1 MKILFYQWRGVD
13 TEVDAIEILRKIG
26 MEVILFEYPLKN
38 YNEDEGIEDHIKKI
52 CMESAFDCIFSFNY
66 FPVLS
71 SVSNRIGVK
80 YISWVFDSPHL
91 TLYSK
96 TVLNDCNEIYLFD
109 YCVYHEMSEK
119 NRGNVHY
126 LPLAVNAGRLSEQ
139 EKFYE
144 PGYLYEVSFVGN
156 MYNNEYNFY
165 DQIKYLPEYIK
176 GYLEGSM
183 QAQLKI
189 YGYDFLNEQLNQEI
203 MNQIL
208 RYVKLGMSDQYFPA
222 EKEIFLNMLRRKMT
236 VMERMEFMKAI
247 SEHFPTALYTHSATP
262 ELPKVKNM
270 GYAEYLKQM
279 PEVFKRSKINLNI
292 TLRSILSGIP
302 LRVLDIM
309 GAGGFVLSNYQA
321 EIEEHFKMEEEI
333 VVYGSLEE
341 CIEKIAYYLAQDD
354 KRERIAENGCRRV
367 RQEFSYENQLQKI
380 FG

>member
-1 MKILFYQWRGVD
+1 MKILFYQWGGVG
-13 TEVDAIEILRKIG
+13 TEADAIEILRKIG
-26 MEVILFEYPLKN
+26 MEVIPFEHPLKN
-38 YNEDEGIEDHIKKI
+38 LNEDEGIEEHIKKI
-52 CMESAFDCIFSFNY
+52 CKESAFDCIFSFNY

-71 SVSNRIGVK
+71 SVCNGIGVK

-96 TVLNDCNEIYLFD
+96 TILNDCNAIYLFD
-109 YCVYHEMSEK
+109 YCVYQEMSEK

-126 LPLAVNAGRLSEQ
+126 LPLAVNAERLSEQ
-139 EKFYE
+139 ENSYGL
-144 PGYLYEVSFVGN
+144 GYLHEVSFVGN

-165 DQIKYLPEYIK
+165 DQIKYLPEYIR

-189 YGYDFLNEQLNQEI
+189 YGYDFLKEQLNQEI

-208 RYVKLGMSDQYFPA
+208 HYVNFGMSDQYFPA
-222 EKEIFLNMLRRKMT
+222 DNEIFLNMLRRKMT
-236 VMERMEFMKAI
+236 VMERIEFMEAI
-247 SEHFPTALYTHSATP
+247 SERFPTVLYTPKATP
-262 ELPKVKNM
+262 ELPLVKNM
-270 GYAEYLKQM
+270 GYAEYFRQM

-309 GAGGFVLSNYQA
+309 GAGGFVLSNYQI
-321 EIEEHFKMEEEI
+321 EIEEHFKIDEEI
-333 VVYGSLEE
+333 VVYGSLDE
-341 CIEKIAYYLAQDD
+341 CMEKIAYYLEHDD
-354 KRERIAENGCRRV
+354 EREKIAENGCRHV